1 MRTIIFTEARN
12 ALSTLIEKVSKEKEP
27 IVIVGSKGRK
37 DAVLMA
43 KEDYDN
49 LLEHL
54 HILKKT
60 EWIKSI
66 KKGVKELDSRII
78 AAPPFLRRTKLLD
91 ISATG
96 RNSCVL
102 AESTPSAI
110 ICCGILNGIFIGLIF
125 VWPGLQLAEWLYL
138 LPENLAVQIQDHP
151 FQYRS
156 DSYYWGEK

>member
-12 ALSTLIEKVSKEKEP
+12 ALSTLIKKVSKEKEP

-66 KKGVKELDSRII
+66 KKGVKELDSRKGVQKS
-78 AAPPFLRRTKLLD
+78 L
-91 ISATG
+91 
-96 RNSCVL
+96 V
-102 AESTPSAI
+102 E
-110 ICCGILNGIFIGLIF
+110 IL
-125 VWPGLQLAEWLYL
+125 
-138 LPENLAVQIQDHP
+138 
-151 FQYRS
+151 
-156 DSYYWGEK
+156 K